1 MIVQAAEEGAFEPD
15 TTVLEVVDS
24 SVEMEVA
31 EQDLGIL
38 EDFRSDTDQ
47 SAKAL
52 VLAGS
57 IGNG

>member
-1 MIVQAAEEGAFEPD
+1 MIVEAAEKGAFEPD
-15 TTVLEVVDS
+15 TTVVEVFDS

-31 EQDLGIL
+31 EHDLGIL
-38 EDFRSDTDQ
+38 EDFRSDTDL
-47 SAKAL
+47 SVKAL